1 MYFGERKVGTRFYE
15 FIFRGYRCL
24 LVENDCIRTVF
35 LLDKGAD
42 IISFVDKKTDTEF
55 VWTNPMGI
63 SCLDKI
69 RNSKMDDECF
79 SDNYVGGWF
88 EILPNVGADC
98 EVLGKRFF
106 RHAEVAYMPWD
117 YTVVKDS
124 EEEIELLFITRLS
137 KFPLEVRK
145 TLSLK
150 RDDKALNFREEI
162 INLSKETIPFNWGF
176 HPNIGKPFLDENCI
190 IELEGNSFEMPECG
204 SNKGMLEIFN
214 DVKNPYACIYN
225 KNNGTGLEIKW
236 DSEKINNCWLWISA
250 GYDQGHHHH
259 NGTYV
264 CCILP
269 TSARDDNGLAEAEKN
284 NSCLFVS
291 GEEACEIKYSIG
303 VMNKA
308 V

>member
-1 MYFGERKVGTRFYE
+1 MYFGERKVGSRFYE

-24 LVENDCIRTVF
+24 LIENDCIRTVL
-35 LLDKGAD
+35 LLDKGTD
-42 IISFVDKKTDTEF
+42 VISFVDKKTDTEF

-106 RHAEVAYMPWD
+106 RHAELAYMPWD

-124 EEEIELLFITRLS
+124 EEEIELLFVARLS

-145 TLSLK
+145 SLKLK
-150 RDDKALNFREEI
+150 RDDKALSFEEEI
-162 INLSKETIPFNWGF
+162 INLSETTIPFNWGF
-176 HPNIGKPFLDENCI
+176 HPNIGKPFLDENCVV
-190 IELEGNSFEMPECG
+190 ELEGKKFEMPECG

-214 DVKNPYACIYN
+214 NIKNPYACIYN
-225 KNNGTGLEIKW
+225 KNTGTGLEVRW
-236 DSEKINNCWLWISA
+236 
-250 GYDQGHHHH
+250 
-259 NGTYV
+259 T
-264 CCILP
+264 
-269 TSARDDNGLAEAEKN
+269 AR
-284 NSCLFVS
+284 
-291 GEEACEIKYSIG
+291 
-303 VMNKA
+303 
-308 V
+308 